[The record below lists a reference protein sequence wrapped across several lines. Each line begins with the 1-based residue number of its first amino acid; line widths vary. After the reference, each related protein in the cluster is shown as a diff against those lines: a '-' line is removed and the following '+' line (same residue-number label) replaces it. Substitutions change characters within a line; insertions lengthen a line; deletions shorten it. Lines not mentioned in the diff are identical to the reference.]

1 MSNQLPTEP
10 SLKASETTGFMRSS
24 AGMDGLDSSNHII
37 STENSVS
44 SSLNAETGLKKPSSG
59 ATIVSASSYRTDNT
73 SNNDKKEDIG
83 ASSTKKVSSDQDR
96 KNKEPMVLQM
106 NAPPH
111 PVAEFLFQLT
121 KMLTD
126 DNKEF
131 IEWRKASIFV
141 HDPPGLEKNIL
152 PKYFRHS
159 NYSSFQR
166 QMNYFGFRK
175 IAGKGKM
182 APCSYVNENA
192 KEDISSLLFIKR
204 KKTGVSS
211 KAANAVAQHSAM
223 NPIGGMNYN
232 MMGGSAG
239 LRGGLGQPPL
249 MGYGSFQSMGGGMNQ
264 MMPSHVSNT
273 SINEAALYR
282 EQQQM
287 LAQLQQA
294 HASASSGAG
303 LHGAPSSG
311 GQFKHDSFGS
321 NIFNSGLQTT
331 DQGGVFHSSSHQNS
345 DWNIQYPT
353 NSMGNP
359 QSLSA
364 ANTSQGNGIGLD
376 SSANFRALLNQ
387 QISYFNNPNQM
398 SNTNQGLTMPPAQMQ
413 GKQEQ
418 PFISQNEQS
427 AGTGSG
433 APSGNSAENEALIR
447 QLEQQLFEAQ
457 ALNGGMGGL
466 MGHPRGSGN

>member
-1 MSNQLPTEP
+1 
-10 SLKASETTGFMRSS
+10 MRIL
-24 AGMDGLDSSNHII
+24 MH
-37 STENSVS
+37 
-44 SSLNAETGLKKPSSG
+44 
-59 ATIVSASSYRTDNT
+59 
-73 SNNDKKEDIG
+73 
-83 ASSTKKVSSDQDR
+83 
-96 KNKEPMVLQM
+96 
-106 NAPPH
+106 
-111 PVAEFLFQLT
+111 
-121 KMLTD
+121 
-126 DNKEF
+126 
-131 IEWRKASIFV
+131 IFV
-141 HDPPGLEKNIL
+141 SFVILNGQGLEKNIL

-232 MMGGSAG
+232 MMGGSSAG

-249 MGYGSFQSMGGGMNQ
+249 MGYGSFQGMGGAMNQ

-321 NIFNSGLQTT
+321 SIFNTGLQTT

-353 NSMGNP
+353 NSMGNANP

-364 ANTSQGNGIGLD
+364 PNTSQGNGIGLD

-413 GKQEQ
+413 GKQDQ

-427 AGTGSG
+427 AGTGS
-433 APSGNSAENEALIR
+433 AASAGNSSAENEALIR
-447 QLEQQLFEAQ
+447 QLEHQLFEAQ
-457 ALNGGMGGL
+457 ALNGGMGGM

>member
-59 ATIVSASSYRTDNT
+59 ATIVSASSSRTGNT
-73 SNNDKKEDIG
+73 SNNEKKEDIG
-83 ASSTKKVSSDQDR
+83 ASSTKKGSSDQDR

-211 KAANAVAQHSAM
+211 KAANAVAQHNAM

-249 MGYGSFQSMGGGMNQ
+249 MGYGSFQGMNQ

-331 DQGGVFHSSSHQNS
+331 DRGGVFHSSSHQNS

-353 NSMGNP
+353 NMGNANP
-359 QSLSA
+359 QSLSS

-413 GKQEQ
+413 GKQDQ

-427 AGTGSG
+427 AGTGSA
-433 APSGNSAENEALIR
+433 APAGKSSAENEALIR

-466 MGHPRGSGN
+466 VGHPRGSGN